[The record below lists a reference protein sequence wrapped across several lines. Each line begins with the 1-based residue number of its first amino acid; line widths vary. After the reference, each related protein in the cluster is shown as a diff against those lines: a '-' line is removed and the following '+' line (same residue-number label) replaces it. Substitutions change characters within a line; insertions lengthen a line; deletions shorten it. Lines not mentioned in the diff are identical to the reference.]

1 MIRTNAD
8 RPLGTKNTLAALIFA
23 LVPLLFIIAGGVSVA
38 EHSTGEGSDASAGD
52 HEVSERPAWVE
63 SLTFHGPG
71 IALVAPRPLVVSFLL
86 TEEKAGE
93 VTGSVAPGKMRLG
106 EIVPMQSIK
115 VTALEPDMQVV
126 ERWEFLL
133 VSLPLILQEGM
144 LESMQ
149 IRQVLFVGSISKG
162 GQDVFWH
169 VHDDAILIATQV
181 DGNHSVPDVVSL
193 NFLRHALAIAIEANP
208 ECLDVIAF
216 SRLNPVGFEYAAPKK
231 LEELAENLAHT
242 KEPEEGSGAPG
253 PADADAQNPDEE
265 RRGFLSRDYFL
276 TDSARHSMA
285 SDFTALTINALVEYT
300 PQDLSRRL
308 QQSPVLKTKIQ
319 LAADALDC
327 LGAPD
332 FAAALRQRLEHPAD
346 DQHEA
351 VG

>member
-1 MIRTNAD
+1 MNRYEHFVKSLSIRTESVY
-8 RPLGTKNTLAALIFA
+8 GFSLALAMSAAVLCVA
-23 LVPLLFIIAGGVSVA
+23 VVAVSVCR
-38 EHSTGEGSDASAGD
+38 AGD
-52 HEVSERPAWVE
+52 RNPSEQPRPDWVE

-71 IALVAPRPLVVSFLL
+71 IALVVPRPLVVSFLL

-93 VTGSVAPGKMRLG
+93 ITGTLARGKMRLG
-106 EIVPMQSIK
+106 EIAPMRSIK

-133 VSLPLILQEGM
+133 VSLPLILQEGI
-144 LESMQ
+144 LEAMQ
-149 IRQVLFVGSISKG
+149 IRQVLFVGSISVG
-162 GQDVFWH
+162 GHDFFWH

-208 ECLDVIAF
+208 ECLDVLAF
-216 SRLNPVGFEYAAPKK
+216 SRLNPVGFEYSSPRK
-231 LEELAENLAHT
+231 LEALTEHLARTQA
-242 KEPEEGSGAPG
+242 PEGGSGAPE
-253 PADADAQNPDEE
+253 PAVADAQKPDEE
-265 RRGFLSRDYFL
+265 HRSFLSRDYFL

-285 SDFTALTINALVEYT
+285 SDFAALTLHALVVYT

-308 QQSPVLKTKIQ
+308 QQSPVLQEKIN
-319 LAADALDC
+319 LAADALEC

-332 FAAALRQRLEHPAD
+332 FAAALRQRLHQPET

-351 VG
+351 AG